1 MDFVIS
7 VCCFRDPLSKPI
19 IKELAVLAVDRNH
32 IGHWITS
39 PPCAFTDLPIRVQ
52 EYNNYVSSKISGI
65 EWFEGDISHRQ
76 LYSNL
81 RAITRTART
90 LYTYDEQNAKLLG
103 SITTRNVVDLS
114 KMGLGISSLSCK
126 NIFCYY
132 HGSISGEGRYLCA
145 LTEAEN
151 IKNWLLQQNIR
162 PQSSNF
168 VSYDIN
174 NQENGY
180 LANSGNIEQ
189 TENSVE
195 WGVSSG

>member
-90 LYTYDEQNAKLLG
+90 LYTYDEQNAK
-103 SITTRNVVDLS
+103 
-114 KMGLGISSLSCK
+114 
-126 NIFCYY
+126 
-132 HGSISGEGRYLCA
+132 
-145 LTEAEN
+145 
-151 IKNWLLQQNIR
+151 
-162 PQSSNF
+162 
-168 VSYDIN
+168 
-174 NQENGY
+174 
-180 LANSGNIEQ
+180 
-189 TENSVE
+189 
-195 WGVSSG
+195 